1 MNLIYIDDEQPAID
15 NFRLTTAG
23 FSEIE
28 QLHTFR
34 SGEEALRFVDE
45 NVVDVA
51 FLDMEM
57 PGIHGLKLAKRLK
70 ASDPNLRIVFV
81 TAYSQYALE
90 AWSVDA
96 TGYLLKPYTSQD
108 IRKELAKCAY
118 RPLPSHQ
125 VEIQTTPNFFITI
138 NGEPL
143 RISSAK
149 EKELLALLVDRGDR
163 GFTASEGIACLWPDR
178 ASDTS
183 TQSLLRMT
191 YKRLLATLENAGVA
205 NILATRDNHRYLKTS
220 AVECDLY
227 RILNGDKQAARKYN
241 GAYLQEY
248 EWAEERNAQLY
259 WILGGG
265 QMSLTRRQMAT
276 QRNSRGPLPEIAS
289 AISGIFLTMEKG
301 KPSTSVF
308 FFLSREKF

>member
-15 NFRLTTAG
+15 NFRLTTAD
-23 FSEIE
+23 FPEIQE
-28 QLHTFR
+28 LHTFR
-34 SGEEALRFVDE
+34 SGEDALAFVED

-57 PGIHGLKLAKRLK
+57 PGIHGLELAKRLK
-70 ASDPNLRIVFV
+70 NSDPNIRIVFV
-81 TAYSQYALE
+81 TAYSHYALD
-90 AWSVDA
+90 AWRVDA
-96 TGYLLKPYTSQD
+96 SGYLLKPYTAQD
-108 IRKELAKCAY
+108 IHKELAKCNY
-118 RPLPSHQ
+118 RPLPSRK
-125 VEIQTTPNFFITI
+125 VVIQTMPSFHVTV

-149 EKELLALLVDRGDR
+149 ERELLALLVDRGDR
-163 GFTASEGIACLWPDR
+163 GFTAGEGIACLWPDR
-178 ASDTS
+178 ASDAG

-191 YKRLLATLENAGVA
+191 YKRLLATLESAGVA
-205 NILATRDNHRYLKTS
+205 GILASKDNRRYLKTD

-227 RILNGDKQAARKYN
+227 RILNGDKQAARQYN

-265 QMSLTRRQMAT
+265 TDVHLENTNNPKTHKEM
-276 QRNSRGPLPEIAS
+276 
-289 AISGIFLTMEKG
+289 
-301 KPSTSVF
+301 
-308 FFLSREKF
+308 